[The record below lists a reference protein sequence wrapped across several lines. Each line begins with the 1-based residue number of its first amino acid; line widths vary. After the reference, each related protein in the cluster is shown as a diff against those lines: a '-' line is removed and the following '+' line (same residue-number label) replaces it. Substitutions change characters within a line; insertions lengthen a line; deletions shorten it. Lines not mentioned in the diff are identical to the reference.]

1 MELFCCVTLH
11 PLTVHE
17 QETNSQYTLTV
28 HYNSGIKTNFGFI
41 SNGKLSISRY
51 FVVIVG
57 KVLIVSTELRRDN
70 LG

>member
-1 MELFCCVTLH
+1 MRYGIILLCH

-17 QETNSQYTLTV
+17 QKVNSQYTLTV

-41 SNGKLSISRY
+41 SNGKLSICRY

-57 KVLIVSTELRRDN
+57 KVLTVLNCVLLI
-70 LG
+70 

>member
-17 QETNSQYTLTV
+17 QEINSQYTLTV

-41 SNGKLSISRY
+41 SNGKLSICRY

-57 KVLIVSTELRRDN
+57 KVLIVLN
-70 LG
+70 CVLII

>member
-17 QETNSQYTLTV
+17 QEIEFNSQYTLTV
-28 HYNSGIKTNFGFI
+28 HYNSGIEPEIGFI
-41 SNGKLSISRY
+41 SNGKLSICRY

-57 KVLIVSTELRRDN
+57 KVLIVLN
-70 LG
+70 CVVII

>member
-1 MELFCCVTLH
+1 MRYGIILLCH

-17 QETNSQYTLTV
+17 QEVNSQYTLTV

-41 SNGKLSISRY
+41 SNGKLSICRY

-57 KVLIVSTELRRDN
+57 KVLTVLNCVLLI
-70 LG
+70 